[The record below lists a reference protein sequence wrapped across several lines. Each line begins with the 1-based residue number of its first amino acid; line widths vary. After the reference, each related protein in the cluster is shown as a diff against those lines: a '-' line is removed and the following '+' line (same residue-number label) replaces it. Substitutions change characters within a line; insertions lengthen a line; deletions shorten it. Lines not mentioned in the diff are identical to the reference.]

1 MKTTGKRA
9 AWPVVGVMALL
20 LFGIAATAGAN
31 GTGLKAADGHGKL
44 FPALEGWES
53 PENIDVYDW
62 DSIWDI
68 INGAAELY
76 YAYDFQAMYW
86 GQYTH
91 PGDSDIYIVME
102 IYRQGCPLMAFG
114 VYSQERPRPP
124 RLVDVGVEGF
134 TAPGV
139 LHFFVS
145 DLYVRMRSH
154 DTSDETAAAIHKLA
168 SKIAK
173 NVDPDPEFPAIVHK
187 LPEEERVAFSE
198 EYIHTN
204 FLGHAFLPGA
214 FVSAYEVDGTRFN
227 LFVMEFD
234 DRSEGK
240 EMLAGYYEFSGQEP
254 GEITEGI
261 HRIDDRWNG
270 EVGMLWKGNV
280 LYGYYNLEDEELQEQ
295 YLQIFSR

>member
-1 MKTTGKRA
+1 MIKTTGKRA
-9 AWPVVGVMALL
+9 AWPLLAVL
-20 LFGIAATAGAN
+20 LFGIAATSGAN
-31 GTGLKAADGHGKL
+31 GLGLKAADGHGKL

-53 PENIDVYDW
+53 PESIDVYDW
-62 DSIWDI
+62 DSVWDI

-86 GQYTH
+86 GRYDKAGEEDT
-91 PGDSDIYIVME
+91 YIVME

-124 RLVDVGVEGF
+124 RLVDVGAEGF

-154 DTSDETAAAIHKLA
+154 DTSEETAAAMHRLA
-168 SKIAK
+168 VKVAE
-173 NVDPDPEFPAIVHK
+173 NVDPDPEFPPIVHK
-187 LPEEERVAFSE
+187 LPEEGRVAFSE

-204 FLGHAFLPGA
+204 FLGHSFLPGA
-214 FVSAYEVDGTRFN
+214 FVSTYEVDGTRFN

-234 DRSEGK
+234 DGAGGK
-240 EMLAGYYEFSGQEP
+240 EMLADYYEFSGQEP

-270 EVGMLWKGNV
+270 EVGILWKGNV
-280 LYGYYNLEDEELQEQ
+280 LYGYYNLEEEELQEK
-295 YLQIFSR
+295 YLQMFSH